1 MPLYVSIAFVPEAR
15 LHWYAQTARW
25 VSHYRQLPQV
35 LMTSDTLFMVVA
47 WITAIVPVR
56 WAWRST
62 SVDSWWTPQDVV
74 LDTYQHQQLVL
85 HHVLMELEHVLARDL
100 VLTVVGSSDGRAY
113 VQRRLV
119 ISGSGGSIR
128 HSCETAPRARLRIY
142 HPDWQGQ
149 VETPIQLLGLIHEVR
164 AGFFLVQM
172 LAKLCLRQED
182 MLNAMCLDRSF
193 LFFLQ
198 AGKGSILPTMLGL
211 KRMAHTEAA
220 GWRDLSSETGAFL
233 EGSGGACPTNWQ
245 TQYRRQRRRTMRQ
258 PPEQA
263 DLECPERME
272 LHVLGSAGKVPET
285 HQARAAVLCS
295 SPGDL
300 GLVVTAR
307 GQYRVDPQIR
317 SDEAHEPGGDS
328 GRQPAGDPVALGPFI
343 AQPGITPAFWSP
355 TRLVRKRLGTNG
367 APENSHHLT
376 PLAQAIARQVRK

>member
-1 MPLYVSIAFVPEAR
+1 MDHCHCTCSLGLALNQRYSR
-15 LHWYAQTARW
+15 
-25 VSHYRQLPQV
+25 
-35 LMTSDTLFMVVA
+35 
-47 WITAIVPVR
+47 
-56 WAWRST
+56 
-62 SVDSWWTPQDVV
+62 WTPQDVV

-128 HSCETAPRARLRIY
+128 HSCETAPHARLRIY

-149 VETPIQLLGLIHEVR
+149 VETSIQLLGLIHEVR
-164 AGFFLVQM
+164 AGFFLSSD
-172 LAKLCLRQED
+172 AGET
-182 MLNAMCLDRSF
+182 
-193 LFFLQ
+193 LFE
-198 AGKGSILPTMLGL
+198 AGRHAQCHVLGSKFPFLPTGREGIHTAYHARGL

-300 GLVVTAR
+300 DLVGTAR
-307 GQYRVDPQIR
+307 SQYRVDPQIR

-343 AQPGITPAFWSP
+343 AQPGITPALEPYMPCAETAWDKWCS
-355 TRLVRKRLGTNG
+355 
-367 APENSHHLT
+367 
-376 PLAQAIARQVRK
+376 